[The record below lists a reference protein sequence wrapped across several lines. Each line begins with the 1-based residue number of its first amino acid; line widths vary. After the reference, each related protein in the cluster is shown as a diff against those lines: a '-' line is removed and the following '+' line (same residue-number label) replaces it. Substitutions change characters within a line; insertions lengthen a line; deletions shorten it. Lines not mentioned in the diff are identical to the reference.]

1 MPLRCLVNEVLSMKE
16 TFRKQTSD
24 MATNNSEDMEEVDKK
39 ELELVSMEEFP
50 PELLIKHPLQNTW
63 TLWYYE
69 QDRSKSWE
77 QSQREITSFD
87 TAEDFW
93 SLYNHIKCAS
103 ELRSGSDYSMFKQG
117 IRPMWE
123 DDANKS
129 GGRWLIN
136 LEKKQRAT
144 ELDRFWLEILLCMIG
159 EGFNEF
165 SDDICGAVVNVRPR
179 QDKLALWTGDAHS
192 SQSIME
198 IGRKLKERLRIT
210 SKVTIGYQ
218 IHSDTMVK
226 TGSMTRNTYTV

>member
-1 MPLRCLVNEVLSMKE
+1 MKE
-16 TFRKQTSD
+16 TFRKQTLT
-24 MATNNSEDMEEVDKK
+24 MATNNSEEMEEVDKK

-77 QSQREITSFD
+77 ESQREIAKFD

-93 SLYNHIKCAS
+93 SLYNHIKSAS
-103 ELRSGSDYSMFKQG
+103 ELRNGSDYSMFKEG
-117 IRPMWE
+117 VRPMWE
-123 DDANKS
+123 DDANKN

-136 LEKKQRAT
+136 LEKKQRPT

-165 SDDICGAVVNVRPR
+165 SEDICGAVVNVRAR
-179 QDKLALWTGDAHS
+179 QDKLALWTGNANS